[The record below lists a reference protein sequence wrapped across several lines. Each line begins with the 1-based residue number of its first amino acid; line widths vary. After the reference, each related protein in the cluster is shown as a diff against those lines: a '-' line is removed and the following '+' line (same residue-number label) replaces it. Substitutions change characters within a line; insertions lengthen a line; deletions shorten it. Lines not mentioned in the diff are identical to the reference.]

1 MAKLD
6 TSYMGLKL
14 DNPLIVGSSGITS
27 TLEVVK
33 RCEDAG
39 AGAVVLRSVF
49 EDEVRREY
57 ESAVRAHMR
66 AGHME
71 AFTYQQPDLINLK
84 GGQQYLELVNEATS
98 ALAIP
103 VIASINCFAARSWGQ
118 YARDLEKAGAKAI
131 EVNLH
136 EFTASAVR
144 SAENVEGTYSEA
156 VSAVVRNTKVP
167 VAAKL
172 PPYFTNVAQMAFQM
186 ELDGAAG
193 VVMFNRPFLP
203 DFDIESIELK
213 GGVSL
218 SQPGD
223 YKTTLRWVSLL
234 SSRLGLDICAS
245 GGIHDGQAI
254 IKQILAG
261 ARAVQVVSALYRM
274 DLARI
279 QEMLRTVAE
288 WMDRHEFDTL
298 ADFRGKLAQPKT
310 DLPHLLE
317 KTQYSRLYMGL

>member
-1 MAKLD
+1 MAKLN

-14 DNPLIVGSSGITS
+14 NNPLVVGSSGITS
-27 TLEVVK
+27 TLDVVK

-71 AFTYQQPDLINLK
+71 AFTYQQPDLANLT
-84 GGQQYLELVNEATS
+84 GGQQYLELVDEATS

-118 YARDLEKAGAKAI
+118 YARDLEKAGAQAI

-144 SAENVEGTYSEA
+144 SAENVESTYSEA
-156 VSAVVRNTKVP
+156 VAAVVRNTKVP

-193 VVMFNRPFLP
+193 LVLFNRPFLP

-234 SSRLGLDICAS
+234 SSRVGVDLCAS
-245 GGIHDGQAI
+245 GGIHDGQAM
-254 IKQILAG
+254 IKQLLAG
-261 ARAVQVVSALYRM
+261 AMCVQVVSALYRM
-274 DLARI
+274 DLRRI
-279 QEMLRTVAE
+279 EEMLRTLTE
-288 WMDRHEFDTL
+288 WMDRHGFETL
-298 ADFRGKLAQPKT
+298 GAFRGKLAQPRT
-310 DLPHLLE
+310 ELPHLLE

>member
-1 MAKLD
+1 MTKLN
-6 TSYMGLKL
+6 TTYLGLKL
-14 DNPLIVGSSGITS
+14 NNPLIVGSSGITS
-27 TLEVVK
+27 SLDLVR

-57 ESAVRAHMR
+57 ESAVREHMQS
-66 AGHME
+66 GHLE
-71 AFTYQQPDLINLK
+71 AFTYQQPNLDNLS
-84 GGQQYLELVNEATS
+84 GGQKYLKLVEEATA

-103 VIASINCFAARSWGQ
+103 VIASLNCFAARSWGQ
-118 YARDLEKAGAKAI
+118 YAKDLEQAGARAI

-144 SAENVEGTYSEA
+144 SAENVESTYSEA
-156 VSAVVRNTKVP
+156 VAAVVRNTKVP

-172 PPYFTNVAQMAFQM
+172 PPYFTNVAQMAFQR

-193 VVMFNRPFLP
+193 LVLFNRPFLP
-203 DFDIESIELK
+203 DFDIESMGLK

-218 SQPGD
+218 SEPGD

-234 SSRLGLDICAS
+234 SSRVNVDLCAS

-254 IKQILAG
+254 IKQLLAG
-261 ARAVQVVSALYRM
+261 AKSVQVVSALYRM
-274 DLARI
+274 DLGKVE
-279 QEMLRTVAE
+279 EMLRTLTE
-288 WMDRHEFDTL
+288 WMDRHGFENL
-298 ADFRGKLAQPKT
+298 SDFRGKLAQSRT
-310 DLPHLLE
+310 ELPHLME

>member
-1 MAKLD
+1 MARLD
-6 TSYMGLKL
+6 TTYLGLKL
-14 DNPLIVGSSGITS
+14 NNPLIVGSSGITS
-27 TLEVVK
+27 TLDVLK

-71 AFTYQQPDLINLK
+71 AFTFQRPDLTNLA
-84 GGQQYLELVNEATS
+84 GGKQYLELVNDATA

-103 VIASINCFAARSWGQ
+103 IIASINCFAARSWGR
-118 YARDLEKAGAKAI
+118 YAKDLEKAGAQAI

-156 VSAVVRNTKVP
+156 VSAVVRNTTIP

-193 VVMFNRPFLP
+193 IVMFNRPFMP
-203 DFDIESIELK
+203 DFDIESMELK

-234 SSRLGLDICAS
+234 SSRLGTDICAA
-245 GGIHDGQAI
+245 GGIHDGQTI
-254 IKQILAG
+254 IKQLLAG

-274 DLARI
+274 DLTKI
-279 QEMLRTVAE
+279 EEMLRTVAE
-288 WMDRHEFDTL
+288 WMDRHEFETID
-298 ADFRGKLAQPKT
+298 AFRGKLAQPRT
-310 DLPHLLE
+310 ELPHLLE